1 MQDKKGSK
9 GGIRKGGLYTC
20 GRFDTDRNDDDVVM
34 WLKRARGGSN
44 LRCHPMTEV
53 QDGDIVGV
61 RPLVQTQVTLQKV
74 LQLREEMH
82 TKGVII

>member
-1 MQDKKGSK
+1 MGVTLQ
-9 GGIRKGGLYTC
+9 IEGLEGTHL
-20 GRFDTDRNDDDVVM
+20 
-34 WLKRARGGSN
+34 W
-44 LRCHPMTEV
+44 CHPMTEV
-53 QDGDIVGV
+53 QDGDVVGV